1 MENTSLQGTGLVRK
15 TLFND
20 IKRAFLAQK
29 HNTGDQD
36 AAIDKIANDL
46 SIAIDK
52 YIKSGLVI
60 TDPGQLVTTAV
71 GTAVTTTGTAISQTG
86 RGVGAGAG
94 ATSATGTGRVI

>member
-36 AAIDKIANDL
+36 AAIDK
-46 SIAIDK
+46 
-52 YIKSGLVI
+52 YIKSGLVV
-60 TDPGQLVTTAV
+60 TDPGQLVTTVV
-71 GTAVTTTGTAISQTG
+71 GTAVTTTGTAISQAG